1 MTGKLHAEVTLMR
14 IGVIS
19 DTHGKLLPEVH
30 DAFKGVSLIL
40 HAGDFGGEEIMDEL
54 ETIARVVAVRGNVD
68 LELAPPRFPDTRR
81 LTLEGVDIF
90 LCHQPE
96 RAVSLFPAPR
106 VIIHGHTHHARN
118 EERDGVLW
126 FNPGSAGKPKK
137 AGDYTVGILT
147 LQQGAVRGEIVE
159 LRQQFRDE

>member
-1 MTGKLHAEVTLMR
+1 MR

-19 DTHGKLLPEVH
+19 DTHGKVLPEVR

-40 HAGDFGGEEIMDEL
+40 HAGDVGGDEVIGEL

-68 LELAPPRFPDTRR
+68 VDLAPPLFPDTRR
-81 LTLEGVDIF
+81 FTLEGVDIF

-96 RAVSLFPAPR
+96 HAVNLSPAPQL
-106 VIIHGHTHHARN
+106 IIHGHTHHARN
-118 EERDGVLW
+118 EVLEGVRW

-137 AGDYTVGILT
+137 AGEYTVGILT
-147 LQQGAVRGEIVE
+147 LENGMARGEIIA
-159 LRQQFRDE
+159 LRK